1 MRLKGQNF
9 RILTLDSTS
18 SKFKCIG
25 MATTC
30 TVNLQANTDDASTKD
45 DVGGAAKP
53 EVTSNGWSVQVESLN
68 VVDIGALLTA
78 IKTMTPFTL
87 MWDETST
94 TDNQSIEGATYARK
108 GQAFLNDLTCT
119 FNDRENSAKS
129 LQFAG
134 TSALEKLTTAPSYEP
149 VAAGTYTKGQFVR
162 LFLSDTSNPA
172 LVLAGAKTLQL
183 HVSMSLE
190 DATTKDTPGTWQV
203 QEPTGLS
210 YDISTNALV
219 ASNET
224 ITSAVGGQTLGTL
237 MDFYESSTLLYWQIA
252 NVSGDNQRT
261 KGSVICSGQC
271 RINSIQVTAGN
282 RQVAT
287 YDTQLSGYGDYNV
300 GA

>member
-9 RILTLDSTS
+9 RILTLDGTS

-30 TVNLQANTDDASTKD
+30 TVNLTANTDDASTKD

-94 TDNQSIEGATYARK
+94 TDNQSIKGATYARK
-108 GQAFLNDLTCT
+108 GQAFLNDLTAV
-119 FNDRENSAKS
+119 FNDRENSTKS
-129 LQFAG
+129 LQFTG
-134 TSALEKLTTAPSYEP
+134 SGALEKLTTTPSTEA
-149 VAAGTYTKGQFVR
+149 VAAGSYTKGQFVR
-162 LFLSDTSNPA
+162 MFLSDSSNPA

-183 HVSMSLE
+183 HISMSLE

-224 ITSAVGGQTLGTL
+224 ITSSVGGQTLGTL

-261 KGSVICSGQC
+261 KGAVICSGQC
-271 RINSIQVTAGN
+271 RINSIAISAQN

-287 YDTQLSGYGDYNV
+287 YDTQLSGYGDYSV